1 MAIVAYQGEPGA
13 FSEEA
18 ARGFFGASAQLLPK
32 ESFKDVFEFA
42 SKHPKSYGIVPI
54 ENSTYGSVHQNYD
67 LLLRHKLSIVGE
79 VKLRIQLHLMAL
91 RKVPLGKVRSV
102 YSHSQALGQ
111 CEEYLRSLK
120 GVNIVAYYDTA
131 GAAKM
136 IRDQDRRDAA
146 AVASACAART
156 YGLSILKR
164 NVESNHHNF
173 TRFIVLSRK
182 PGAVKHAGK
191 TSLVFAVNDVPGAL
205 FKALAVFALREIN
218 MLKIESRPHVGRPW
232 EYLFYLDIQGSPT
245 DRTVQ
250 QALSHLGE
258 LTSFVRVLGAYPFGT
273 TIKS

>member
-1 MAIVAYQGEPGA
+1 MVTVAYQGEPGA

-18 ARGFFGASAQLLPK
+18 ARAYFGLKARLLPK
-32 ESFKDVFEFA
+32 EGFKDVFEHA
-42 SKHPKSYGIVPI
+42 TRHPEQFGIVPI
-54 ENSTYGSVHQNYD
+54 ENSLYGSVHQNYD

-91 RKVPLGKVRSV
+91 PNVPLGKVRSV

-131 GAAKM
+131 GSAKM

-146 AVASACAART
+146 AVASARAART
-156 YGLSILKR
+156 YGLSVLKR

-182 PGAVKHAGK
+182 PGSVKRGGK
-191 TSLVFAVNDVPGAL
+191 TSLVFSVNNVPGAL

-218 MLKIESRPHVGRPW
+218 MLKIESRPRVGKPW
-232 EYLFYLDIQGSPT
+232 EYLFYLDIEGVPT

-258 LTSFVRVLGAYPFGT
+258 LTSFVRVLGAYPFGI

>member
-1 MAIVAYQGEPGA
+1 MVMVAYQGEPGA

-18 ARGFFGASAQLLPK
+18 ARAYFGSRARLLPK
-32 ESFKDVFEFA
+32 EGFKDVFEFA
-42 SKHPKSYGIVPI
+42 TKHPKHYGIVPI
-54 ENSTYGSVHQNYD
+54 ENSVYGSVHQNYD

-91 RKVPLGKVRSV
+91 PKVPLGKVRSV

-131 GAAKM
+131 GSAKM

-146 AVASACAART
+146 AVASARAARA
-156 YGLSILKR
+156 YGLSVLKR

-182 PGAVKHAGK
+182 PGSVKHGEK
-191 TSLVFAVNDVPGAL
+191 TSLVFAVNNVPGAL

-218 MLKIESRPHVGRPW
+218 MLKIESRPHVGKPW
-232 EYLFYLDIQGSPT
+232 EYLFYLDIEGVPT

-250 QALSHLGE
+250 QALNHLSE
-258 LTSFVRVLGAYPFGT
+258 LTSFVRVLGAYPFGI

>member
-1 MAIVAYQGEPGA
+1 MVTVAYQGEPGA

-18 ARGFFGASAQLLPK
+18 ARGFFGSRARLLPK

-42 SKHPKSYGIVPI
+42 SKHPEHCGIVPL
-54 ENSTYGSVHQNYD
+54 ENSVYGSVHQNYD
-67 LLLRHKLSIVGE
+67 LLLRNKLSIVGE

-91 RKVPLGKVRSV
+91 PKIPLGKVRSV

-146 AVASACAART
+146 AVASARAART
-156 YGLSILKR
+156 YGLSVLKR

-182 PGAVKHAGK
+182 PGPVKRAGK
-191 TSLVFAVNDVPGAL
+191 ISLVFAVNDVPGAL

-218 MLKIESRPHVGRPW
+218 MLKIESRPHVGKPW
-232 EYLFYLDIQGSPT
+232 EYLFYLDIEGSPT
-245 DRTVQ
+245 ERTMQ

-258 LTSFVRVLGAYPFGT
+258 LTSFVRVLGAYPFGI